1 MFRITGVLVLVS
13 MLVPQAS
20 AHDALGASDWIGA
33 NPGKYKSVTGNIECC
48 GKGDCGRLDDDAVR
62 YGKAGVEVHGTATFF
77 IGRDPNSWMRL
88 RIDEVIPYNEVQPS
102 EDGKFW
108 RCQWPGP
115 QQTGGVMYGTT
126 PHRTC
131 FFGPP
136 PGS

>member
-1 MFRITGVLVLVS
+1 MQKITPFLWFDSQAEEAAKFYVSVFGNSRILKT
-13 MLVPQAS
+13 
-20 AHDALGASDWIGA
+20 
-33 NPGKYKSVTGNIECC
+33 
-48 GKGDCGRLDDDAVR
+48 VR

-77 IGRDPNSWMRL
+77 IGKDPKSWMRL
-88 RIDEVIPYNEVQPS
+88 RVDEVIPYNEVQPS

-115 QQTGGVMYGTT
+115 QQAGGVMFGTT

-131 FFGPP
+131 FFGRP